1 VNKMRKFAIGLA
13 AAALATGVPL
23 SANAFHAATGNEPT
37 IQRGVDA
44 YADLAQYYGYAPDY
58 YGGGFYGRRFYHRP
72 FGFYGRRFY
81 GHRFYGR
88 PYGRDYY
95 WRGYGPW

>member
-13 AAALATGVPL
+13 AAALATGVLL
-23 SANAFHAATGNEPT
+23 SANAFQAVAGNEPT
-37 IQRGVDA
+37 IQSGSDA
-44 YADLAQYYGYAPDY
+44 YADLALYYGYAD
-58 YGGGFYGRRFYHRP
+58 YGGGFYGRHFYHRP
-72 FGFYGRRFY
+72 YGFYGRHFY
-81 GHRFYGR
+81 GRRFYGR